1 MNVDAVMKE
10 LESLGSAQTKKTW
23 INHGCKGPLFGVKI
37 GDMKPIVKR
46 VKKDHELSLGL
57 YATGNADA
65 MYLAGLIADENKIT
79 KAHLQ
84 KWVDQADWGMLAEY
98 TVPWVAAES
107 PFGWELGLKW
117 IESKK
122 EMVATAG
129 WAALANVVSLK
140 PDEELDIKALEGLL
154 ARVKKEIHSA
164 PNRVRY
170 VMNGFVIAVG
180 CYVVPLSA
188 KAMQTAKAIG
198 KVDVFMGNTACK
210 VPDAPEYIAK
220 VADMDRV
227 GKKRKMARC

>member
-1 MNVDAVMKE
+1 VNVDAIMKE

-23 INHGCKGPLFGVKI
+23 INHGGKEPLFGVKI

-46 VKKDHELSLGL
+46 VKKNHELSLGL

-79 KAHLQ
+79 KADLQ
-84 KWVDQADWGMLAEY
+84 QWVDQAYCGMVAEY

-107 PFGWELGLKW
+107 RFGWELGLKW
-117 IESKK
+117 IDSKK
-122 EMVATAG
+122 ETVASAG
-129 WAALANVVSLK
+129 WATLASLVGIK
-140 PDEELDIKALEGLL
+140 PDEELDLKALEGLL
-154 ARVKKEIHSA
+154 ARVKKEIHAA

-180 CYVVPLSA
+180 CHVTPLSA